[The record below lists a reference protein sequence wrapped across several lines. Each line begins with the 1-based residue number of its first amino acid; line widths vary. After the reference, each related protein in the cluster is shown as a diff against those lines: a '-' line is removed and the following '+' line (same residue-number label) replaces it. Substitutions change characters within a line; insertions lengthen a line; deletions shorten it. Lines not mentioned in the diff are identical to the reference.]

1 MKMAE
6 GGDDYDALL
15 SKMDKLQTAI
25 DAIEGWELDR
35 QLERAMQALRCP
47 PGANPCTTYILPRL
61 LQSVKFLR
69 TAIHWSLFIFL
80 VTMQCLHPCF
90 FYVSLLA
97 VDHVVKT
104 GAVTTLPSG
113 YFQHCKR

>member
-1 MKMAE
+1 MAE

-47 PGANPCTTYILPRL
+47 PGTALIKPTVCHVQEAFRSFHSIVLSNLTVDIAARL
-61 LQSVKFLR
+61 QAKPASSARMLR
-69 TAIHWSLFIFL
+69 
-80 VTMQCLHPCF
+80 C
-90 FYVSLLA
+90 
-97 VDHVVKT
+97 
-104 GAVTTLPSG
+104 G
-113 YFQHCKR
+113 